1 MPDRITHKCSTILIS
16 TGAKLRSFRSL
27 NDVPEQM
34 RRRLIQ
40 STSGP
45 YSATLLIADEAG
57 RREVLRSLR
66 GPPSAVESRW
76 MRSFTGRQEED
87 AQAMGAVTQ
96 HLGSTGR
103 LQPSGRWRRAA
114 EIALLAGIGLC
125 LWLLAA
131 WR

>member
-1 MPDRITHKCSTILIS
+1 MQDRITHKSSTILIS
-16 TGAKLRSFRSL
+16 TGGKLRSFRSL
-27 NDVPEQM
+27 SEVPPRM
-34 RRRLIQ
+34 RRRLVQ

-66 GPPSAVESRW
+66 GQPSALESRW
-76 MRSFTGRQEED
+76 MRSFTGNQDEGGPG
-87 AQAMGAVTQ
+87 MGAITQ
-96 HLGSTGR
+96 KPG
-103 LQPSGRWRRAA
+103 PARWRRTA

>member
-1 MPDRITHKCSTILIS
+1 MQDRITHKTSTILIS
-16 TGAKLRSFRSL
+16 TGTGVKSFRSL
-27 NDVPEQM
+27 NEVPDDM
-34 RRRLIQ
+34 RQRLIQ

-66 GPPSAVESRW
+66 GQPSAVESRW
-76 MRSFTGRQEED
+76 MRSFANREAAAAD
-87 AQAMGAVTQ
+87 PAMKHRKLPET
-96 HLGSTGR
+96 S
-103 LQPSGRWRRAA
+103 PRWRRVA
-114 EIALLAGIGLC
+114 EVSLLAGIGLC

>member
-1 MPDRITHKCSTILIS
+1 VQQDRITHKTSTILVS
-16 TGAKLRSFRSL
+16 TGGKLRSYRTL
-27 NDVPEQM
+27 EKMPEEM

-57 RREVLRSLR
+57 RQEVLRSLR
-66 GPPSAVESRW
+66 GQPSAVESRW
-76 MRSFTGRQEED
+76 MRSFS
-87 AQAMGAVTQ
+87 
-96 HLGSTGR
+96 GSSEPVR
-103 LQPSGRWRRAA
+103 PVQKEVVQRWRRVA
-114 EIALLAGIGLC
+114 EVALLAGIGLC